1 LNKKLG
7 NSGVRLVVR
16 NNNKLLTVGPR
27 EKVYVPLGR
36 NTAILSMS
44 VLHIR

>member
-7 NSGVRLVVR
+7 DGMIRLVVR

-27 EKVYVPLGR
+27 EKVYMPLGR
-36 NTAILSMS
+36 NTAILTMS